1 MNFSQ
6 PVIDPFDYVVFG
18 GTGDLA
24 RRKLLP
30 SLYKRDADGQ
40 LPQTSRIIAVARGEL
55 SRDEYRKMVDKSLHE
70 FLHEEELQKDAMRR
84 FQERLHFVSVDA
96 ADTRGWDDLV
106 KLLDDNPRQVRVFYM
121 ATSPELFGPICEQIA
136 RHKAATPDSRV
147 VLEKPMGH
155 DLRSS
160 QEINDEVGRVFEE
173 QQIFRI
179 DHYLGKETVQN
190 LMVLRFAN
198 SLFEPVWNSNAID
211 NVQITVAET
220 VGVEDR
226 GGYYDHTGALRDMVQ
241 NHLLQ
246 LLCMVAMEPP
256 YSLDREAVR
265 DEKLKVLKAL
275 QPITPDD
282 IAVNTVRGQ
291 YRAGAIDGGPV
302 KGYHEEPGID
312 KHSNNETFVAVKAQV
327 RNWRWSGAPFYLRTG
342 KRLPEK
348 VSEIVIQFRPVP
360 YWIFPTGSS
369 QSMPNRLVI
378 RVQPD
383 EHIRLH
389 LSTKEPGPGGLRVRS
404 AALNLSFAET
414 FKHNLPDAY
423 ERLLMDVVRGNPTLF
438 MRRDEVEA
446 AWTWAD
452 QIMEAWRNSGD
463 RPKLY
468 TAGTWGPS
476 EAVAL
481 IVRDGRT
488 WFDEQSTDF

>member
-6 PVIDPFDYVVFG
+6 PVIEPFDYVVFG

-40 LPQTSRIIAVARGEL
+40 LPDDSRIIAVARSEL
-55 SRDEYRKMVDKSLHE
+55 SRADFQELVDKSLHE
-70 FLHEEELQKDAMRR
+70 FLHKEELRKEAMQR
-84 FQERLHFVSVDA
+84 FRERLHFVSVDA
-96 ADTRGWDDLV
+96 ADSRGWPDLV
-106 KLLDDNPRQVRVFYM
+106 TLLEDNPRKVRVFYM
-121 ATSPELFGPICEQIA
+121 ATSPELFGPISEQIGK
-136 RHKAATPDSRV
+136 HKVVTPDTRV

-160 QEINDEVGRVFEE
+160 QEINDQVGQVFEE

-198 SLFEPVWNSNAID
+198 SLFEPIWNSNAID
-211 NVQITVAET
+211 NVQITVSET

-265 DEKLKVLKAL
+265 DEKLKVLKSLA
-275 QPITPDD
+275 PITADD
-282 IAVNTVRGQ
+282 IGVNTVRGQ
-291 YRAGAIDGGPV
+291 YRAGAVDGKAVP
-302 KGYHEEPGID
+302 GYHEEQGID
-312 KHSNNETFVAVKAQV
+312 RHSANETFVAVKAQV
-327 RNWRWSGAPFYLRTG
+327 RNWRWSGVPFYLRTG

-369 QSMPNRLVI
+369 ESMPNRLVI

-414 FKHNLPDAY
+414 FKNHLPDAY

-452 QIMEAWRNSGD
+452 EIMDAWHNSGE

-476 EAVAL
+476 EAIAM
-481 IVRDGRT
+481 IVRDGRI